1 MDKMFQAALFDLDGV
16 VLDTESQY
24 TTFWAG
30 VFERYYG
37 DGETYAQK
45 IKGQTLTQIYHA
57 YFDGD
62 QQRQQLITSQLVDFE
77 HNMGFPYIPWLR
89 SLCHLSACLG
99 RTHGHCHQFGER
111 QDGECLSSPSRTHPL
126 LRPHPNGRRFPPIQA
141 RSRLLSAG
149 RKSPRCSP
157 SRLCSLRG
165 QHQRTA

>member
-77 HNMGFPYIPWLR
+77 RNMGFPYIPGFEPL
-89 SLCHLSACLG
+89 SPLCVPRAYARPLPPVRRATRWRMSI
-99 RTHGHCHQFGER
+99 EPIPN
-111 QDGECLSSPSRTHPL
+111 SSPTST
-126 LRPHPNGRRFPPIQA
+126 
-141 RSRLLSAG
+141 SS
-149 RKSPRCSP
+149 
-157 SRLCSLRG
+157 
-165 QHQRTA
+165 